1 MEAYIITT
9 SIGFVNE
16 NNANDFKEIA
26 EIAEKRIDNFF
37 IRKIR
42 NLFGFKSPI
51 RSNKIIGDEN
61 C

>member
-9 SIGFVNE
+9 SIGFVNDK
-16 NNANDFKEIA
+16 NANDFIEIA

-37 IRKIR
+37 VKKIR
-42 NLFGFKSPI
+42 NFFGFKSPI

>member
-9 SIGFVNE
+9 SIGFVNDKD
-16 NNANDFKEIA
+16 ANDFIEIN
-26 EIAEKRIDNFF
+26 EIAEKRIDNLF

-42 NLFGFKSPI
+42 NFFGFKSPI
-51 RSNKIIGDEN
+51 KSNKIIGDEN

>member
-16 NNANDFKEIA
+16 KDASDFIEIA

-37 IRKIR
+37 MRKIK
-42 NLFGFKSPI
+42 NLLGFKSPI
-51 RSNKIIGDEN
+51 KSNKIIGDEN

>member
-9 SIGFVNE
+9 SIGFVN
-16 NNANDFKEIA
+16 DFIEIA

-37 IRKIR
+37 VKKIR
-42 NLFGFKSPI
+42 NFFGFKSPI
-51 RSNKIIGDEN
+51 ISNKIIGDEN